1 MENKKK
7 TKIGIL
13 GFGNMGSAIFK
24 LLQQQA
30 EFKKNTV
37 FFIYSPE
44 INQIKDATCVKNIEE
59 LFCASDIVF
68 LCIKPQDFYL
78 LPVLNFNK
86 SKKLIVISIMAGVP
100 IDRIKKIIPS
110 SLIIRTMPNLPL
122 QIGMGMIGWYADKN
136 HFSASELLF
145 IKKIFS
151 YFGEDINVVNEKMID
166 AITAISGSGPAYV
179 FLFINALVS
188 AARNLG
194 FNKEEAEK
202 IVLQTAFGSLDYLK
216 KQNKMDLEQL
226 IKKVTSK
233 KGTTEAALEELNVA
247 RYKKQWQKATNRAYK
262 RAGELSTYDGKRT

>member
-7 TKIGIL
+7 IKIGIL

-24 LLQQQA
+24 LLQQQN
-30 EFKKNTV
+30 EFKKHTS
-37 FFIYSPE
+37 FFIYSPK
-44 INQIKDATCVKNIEE
+44 IYRIKGAMCAKKIEE
-59 LFCASDIVF
+59 LFSASDIVF
-68 LCIKPQDFYL
+68 LCIKPQDFYC
-78 LPVLNFNK
+78 LPALNFDN
-86 SKKLIVISIMAGVP
+86 SKKIIISIMAGVP
-100 IDRIKKIIPS
+100 IIRIKKIIHS

-151 YFGEDINVVNEKMID
+151 YFGEDIKVVNEKMID

-188 AARNLG
+188 AARDLG

-202 IVLQTAFGSLDYLK
+202 IVLQTAFGSLIYLK
-216 KQNKMDLEQL
+216 KQNKIDLEQL